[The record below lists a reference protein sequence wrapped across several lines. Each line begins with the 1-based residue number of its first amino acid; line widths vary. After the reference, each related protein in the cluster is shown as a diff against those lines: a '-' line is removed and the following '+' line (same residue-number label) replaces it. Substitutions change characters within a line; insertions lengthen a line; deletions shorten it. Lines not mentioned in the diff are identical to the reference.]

1 MKKTVLIIMAIIV
14 MLSLS
19 ACQKELTFNDI
30 SYLKTSD
37 NEYTINSIDGT
48 TFILHGGRKSQNV
61 PGAGEVFYSSEKTT
75 YSYTLEGNDVIV
87 VDDKQY
93 TYEIDSENESI
104 TFSPSFLGIA
114 KNLIANWN
122 KG

>member
-48 TFILHGGRKSQNV
+48 TFLLHGGRKSQNV

-114 KNLIANWN
+114 KKFDCKLE
-122 KG
+122 

>member
-1 MKKTVLIIMAIIV
+1 MKKTVLIVMAIIV

>member
-93 TYEIDSENESI
+93 T
-104 TFSPSFLGIA
+104 
-114 KNLIANWN
+114 
-122 KG
+122 